1 MHLRSKLRRVAV
13 LFAIGAALAT
23 GTAEAAV
30 PTFRLTLLHNN
41 DGESKLLV
49 PTTGTQAGYGGI
61 AHYATLAQQ
70 LRAAVS
76 GPGSGVVV
84 VSSGDNFLAG
94 PEFDASLTHGV
105 PYYDALGL
113 DAAGYDALAIGN
125 HEFDFGPDVLQG
137 WIQSFTSGVPFV
149 SANLDFT
156 GEPGLQALVA
166 SGRIRKST
174 VVVRDGVSIGIVGA
188 TTPRLPYISSPR
200 NVVVDPNVAAAVQA
214 EVDLLTASG
223 VKIIVFISHLQSIQ
237 EDLLLLPQLRGIDIA
252 VAGGGS
258 EVLANAGTPLVPG
271 HAIFGPYPLNATDL
285 DGRTVPVVTT
295 EGDYFYVGR
304 LTADFDADG
313 NLVAIDPALSGPV
326 RVATPSSGQPDAV
339 AADPTVQTN
348 TVDPVAAHIAA
359 LAAQIIGST
368 QVPLDGVRARVRSE
382 ETNEGDLVTDA
393 LLWKARALAPA
404 FGAPLPTVALQNGGG
419 IRNNSVIPVGNLTE
433 LNTFSILPFANYV
446 CVVPSVPA
454 SQFKEILE
462 NAVSRVEFGD
472 GRFSQVAGFRF
483 IWDPVGVPQVL
494 DANGNVMQVGHRVL
508 EVTLADG
515 TPIVASGI
523 VMPGAPALNV
533 ATIDFLANGGDQYPF
548 RGAPFTSVG
557 ASYQQ
562 ALSDYVQT
570 GLGGVV
576 TAAQY
581 PAGGNGRISRYDPT
595 STLDHDPPV
604 VTPVAVPFSLRAF
617 GSLDGAPRVEFG
629 LPERA
634 DVSLELFDVT
644 GQRVARL
651 AEGPQKAGAY
661 TLVWKGRTDAGHR
674 AAAGVYF
681 VRLQAGERVATSKF
695 VLGR

>member
-1 MHLRSKLRRVAV
+1 MALTL
-13 LFAIGAALAT
+13 GALAIAF
-23 GTAEAAV
+23 TATAAHAAG
-30 PTFRLTLLHNN
+30 PATFRLTLLHNN
-41 DGESKLLV
+41 DGESKLIT
-49 PTTGTQAGYGGI
+49 PTTGVQANYGGI
-61 AHYATLAQQ
+61 AHYVTLARQ
-70 LRAAVS
+70 LESAVS
-76 GPGSGVVV
+76 GPGTGVVV

-113 DAAGYDALAIGN
+113 DAVGYDALAIGN
-125 HEFDFGPDVLQG
+125 HEFDFGPDVLQN
-137 WIQSFTSGVPFV
+137 WIQSFASGVPFV

-200 NVVVDPNVAAAVQA
+200 NVVVDPNVTAAVQA
-214 EVDLLTASG
+214 EVDALTLSG

-237 EDLLLLPQLRGIDIA
+237 EDLLLLPTLRGIDIA

-258 EVLANAGTPLVPG
+258 EVLANPGTPLVPG

-313 NLVAIDPALSGPV
+313 ELVAIDPALSGPV
-326 RVATPSSGQPDAV
+326 RVATPASGQPDAV
-339 AADPTVQTN
+339 AADAAVQAAVVN
-348 TVDPVAAHIAA
+348 PVAAHVAA
-359 LAAQIIGST
+359 LAAQVIGVT
-368 QVPLDGVRARVRSE
+368 QVGIDGLRTRVRSV
-382 ETNEGDLVTDA
+382 ETNGGNLVADA
-393 LLWKARALAPA
+393 MLWKARQLAPA
-404 FGAPLPTVALQNGGG
+404 FGVPLPTVALQNGGG
-419 IRNNSVIPVGNLTE
+419 IRNNSVIPVGNLTA

-446 CVVPSVPA
+446 CIVPA
-454 SQFKEILE
+454 VPPAQFKEILE

-472 GRFSQVAGFRF
+472 GRFAQIAGFRF
-483 IWDPVGVPQVL
+483 IWDPVGQPQLL
-494 DANGNVMQVGHRVL
+494 DANGNVTQPGQRVL
-508 EVTLADG
+508 EATLADG

-523 VMPGAPALNV
+523 VMPGAPSLNV

-570 GLGGVV
+570 GLGGLV

-581 PAGGNGRISRYDPT
+581 PSSGSGRIVRYDPT
-595 STLDHDPPV
+595 PTLDQDPPV
-604 VTPVAVPFSLRAF
+604 ITPVATPFSLRAY
-617 GSLDGAPRVEFG
+617 GSLDGRPRVDFG
-629 LPERA
+629 LPERTE
-634 DVSLELFDVT
+634 VSLELFDVT

-651 AEGPQKAGAY
+651 ATGSHKAGGY
-661 TLVWKGRTDAGHR
+661 SLVWNGRTGAGHD
-674 AAAGVYF
+674 APAGMYF
-681 VRLQAGERVATSKF
+681 ARLQAGDRVATSRF